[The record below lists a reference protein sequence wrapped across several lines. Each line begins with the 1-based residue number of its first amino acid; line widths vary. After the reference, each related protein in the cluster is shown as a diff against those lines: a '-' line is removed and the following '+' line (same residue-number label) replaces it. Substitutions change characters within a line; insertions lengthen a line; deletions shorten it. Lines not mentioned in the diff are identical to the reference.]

1 MTEWKFSRSPGEAT
15 RTIRVDENIT
25 IGNPEETV
33 LIAGPCSIESLDQIE
48 EVARCLVDNGVKVLR
63 AGCYKPRTNPYS
75 FRGLEED
82 GLKMLAEVREKY
94 GLKIITEVKDSTQ
107 VQTVLKYTDIVQI
120 GAKAMWDY
128 GILEQL
134 SKTQTPTLVKRAFG
148 ATTQEAAQITE
159 YILSGGNDNVMV
171 CERGIRTFEPNTR
184 FTLDLCGAEW
194 IKKHTNLPLVL
205 DPSHAMGF
213 RYGVS
218 NLALACI
225 ASGTDALMV
234 EVHPDP
240 SIAKSDASQ
249 QLNLKQFS
257 LLVERIHKVAAAI
270 DKKII

>member
-1 MTEWKFSRSPGEAT
+1 MTDWKFSRLAGEAT
-15 RTIRVDENIT
+15 TKIEIGNGLE
-25 IGNPEETV
+25 IGNPDETL
-33 LIAGPCSIESLDQIE
+33 LIAGPCSIESREQIE
-48 EVARCLVDNGVKVLR
+48 EVARCLVDNGVSVLR

-107 VQTVLKYTDIVQI
+107 VQTVLKYADIIQI

-128 GILEQL
+128 GILAQL
-134 SKTQTPTLVKRAFG
+134 SKTKTPTLVKRAFG

-159 YILSGGNDNVMV
+159 YILSGGNDNVML

-194 IKKHTNLPLVL
+194 IKENTKLPLVL

-213 RYGVS
+213 RYGVP
-218 NLALACI
+218 NLALACV
-225 ASGTDALMV
+225 AAGSDALMI

-240 SIAKSDASQ
+240 SIAKSDAAQ
-249 QLNLKQFS
+249 QLDLKQFS
-257 LLVERIHKVAAAI
+257 QLVKKIHKVATSI
-270 DKKII
+270 DKKVI